1 MSKPS
6 LPTAEQVAV
15 VMSSVTEP
23 MCGTRFEPCDP
34 QARGES
40 VCGRM
45 FVLSFDGAKR
55 DINVLLSCGPA
66 DSHLLAASLF
76 GISPEAVPPAAVDA
90 ALRNLLNVVAAQLAR
105 LLQVDAA
112 LGVARRTTLAEVARQ
127 GGPGIADGVLLR
139 STGRIDI
146 RLWIFE
152 RLPPA
157 KRGPVALFRSLV
169 KALRGQP

>member
-1 MSKPS
+1 MSN
-6 LPTAEQVAV
+6 LPTAQDLAA

-23 MCGTRFEPCDP
+23 VCGTRFEPCDP

-45 FVLSFDGAKR
+45 FLLSFDGAKR
-55 DINVLLSCGPA
+55 DINVLLSCGPN

-76 GISPEAVPPAAVDA
+76 GMSPEAVPAKVADT
-90 ALRNLLNVVAAQLAR
+90 ALRNLLNMIAAQLAQ
-105 LLQVDAA
+105 LLKVDASI
-112 LGVARRTTLAEVARQ
+112 GVARRTTLAEVARQ

-152 RLPPA
+152 RISPA
-157 KRGPVALFRSLV
+157 KPSGAGQIFRSLV
-169 KALRGQP
+169 KALRG

>member
-1 MSKPS
+1 MSN
-6 LPTAEQVAV
+6 LPTAEDLAA

-34 QARGES
+34 QSRGES

-45 FVLSFDGAKR
+45 YALSFDGAKR
-55 DINVLLSCGPA
+55 DISVLLSCGPA

-76 GISPEAVPPAAVDA
+76 GISPEAVPPAAIDA
-90 ALRNLLNVVAAQLAR
+90 ALRNLLNIVAAQLAQ
-105 LLQVDAA
+105 LLKVDAA

-152 RLPPA
+152 RLAPA
-157 KRGPVALFRSLV
+157 KRGPGSLFRSLV

>member
-1 MSKPS
+1 MRKGSRAPRSTKEQRVMSNPS
-6 LPTAEQVAV
+6 LPTAEEVAG

-76 GISPEAVPPAAVDA
+76 GISP
-90 ALRNLLNVVAAQLAR
+90 
-105 LLQVDAA
+105 
-112 LGVARRTTLAEVARQ
+112 
-127 GGPGIADGVLLR
+127 
-139 STGRIDI
+139 
-146 RLWIFE
+146 
-152 RLPPA
+152 
-157 KRGPVALFRSLV
+157 
-169 KALRGQP
+169 